1 MTRTWIAALGGEVG
15 LCEVDLP
22 GCCRRSA
29 GGAKHEDAFEC
40 PSCGAVWQTPQPE
53 PGLVEEDAFMRA
65 GGEEEK
71 GAA

>member
-1 MTRTWIAALGGEVG
+1 
-15 LCEVDLP
+15 
-22 GCCRRSA
+22 
-29 GGAKHEDAFEC
+29 
-40 PSCGAVWQTPQPE
+40 VWQRPLPE